1 MPFTDETE
9 YLLEAFLDMF
19 TQLLAPLLGLT
30 VFASASPFLVARQTE
45 PAVGDWCTG
54 LGGDTIDNID
64 NFTLA
69 AWNSTGSNTNTTGNP
84 LVLSSTGST
93 GGFSTD
99 TWAVSVREKRAR
111 TDN

>member
-9 YLLEAFLDMF
+9 YLLEVFLDMF

-30 VFASASPFLVARQTE
+30 VFASASPFLLARQTE
-45 PAVGDWCTG
+45 PAVGDWCIG

-69 AWNSTGSNTNTTGNP
+69 AWNSTGSNTNSTGNP

-99 TWAVSVREKRAR
+99 TWAVSVRKERAR
-111 TDN
+111 KNN